1 MNNSTETLVQT
12 GEISGEISPDVGE
25 TGLNCEHPPELSKD
39 QLAAINDLESQFADK
54 SEWRR
59 LCLWIPQS
67 VGDDEV
73 QMISVLMHVST
84 NSDKTGT
91 RNGIQYRR
99 WDDVSKRWLWSWT
112 EVRQRAKYD
121 NYRHESLILTDITP
135 KHDDGTTGSAFT
147 LTMTSQ
153 GTFIEAG
160 DPTYPP
166 RIFATIPVSSND
178 CSGIVNIKQAPS
190 DSERRL
196 QYERDRKW
204 PTKAEQQYRDA
215 QRAKGKI
222 ARCAMDYRDE
232 LASHTGH
239 SRRRGGVALRSAN
252 RL

>member
-1 MNNSTETLVQT
+1 MQT
-12 GEISGEISPDVGE
+12 GEISPNVGE
-25 TGLNCEHPPELSKD
+25 TGLNYEHPPELSKD

-59 LCLWIPQS
+59 LCLWKPQS

-73 QMISVLMHVST
+73 QMISVLMHIST

-91 RNGIQYRR
+91 RNGMQYRE
-99 WDDVSKRWLWSWT
+99 WDDVSKKWQWSWT

-135 KHDDGTTGSAFT
+135 KHDDGTIGSAFT
-147 LTMTSQ
+147 LTMTLQ
-153 GTFIEAG
+153 GALIEAG

-166 RIFATIPVSSND
+166 RIFATIPVSGDD
-178 CSGIVNIKQAPS
+178 CPGIVNIKQAPS
-190 DSERRL
+190 DGARRL

-204 PTKAEQQYRDA
+204 FTEAEQQDQEA
-215 QRAKGKI
+215 QRAAG
-222 ARCAMDYRDE
+222 ARTRCAMGHRDE
-232 LASHTGH
+232 LASRTGH

>member
-12 GEISGEISPDVGE
+12 GEISPDVGK
-25 TGLNCEHPPELSKD
+25 TGLNCEHTPELSKD
-39 QLAAINDLESQFADK
+39 QLVAINDIESQFADES

-59 LCLWIPQS
+59 LCLRIPQS

-73 QMISVLMHVST
+73 QMISVLMHIST

-91 RNGIQYRR
+91 RNGIQYRE
-99 WDDVSKRWLWSWT
+99 WDDVSKRWQWSWT

-121 NYRHESLILTDITP
+121 NYRHEPLILTDITP
-135 KHDDGTTGSAFT
+135 KHDDGTIGSAFT
-147 LTMTSQ
+147 LTMTLQ
-153 GTFIEAG
+153 GALIEAG

-166 RIFATIPVSSND
+166 RIFATIPVSGDD
-178 CSGIVNIKQAPS
+178 CPGIVNIKQAPS
-190 DSERRL
+190 DGARRL

-204 PTKAEQQYRDA
+204 FTEAEQQDQEA
-215 QRAKGKI
+215 QRAAG
-222 ARCAMDYRDE
+222 ARTRCAMGHRDE
-232 LASHTGH
+232 LASRTGH

>member
-12 GEISGEISPDVGE
+12 GEISPDVGK
-25 TGLNCEHPPELSKD
+25 TGLNCEHTPELSKD
-39 QLAAINDLESQFADK
+39 QLVAINDIESQFADES

-59 LCLWIPQS
+59 LCLRIPQS

-73 QMISVLMHVST
+73 QMISVLMHIST

-91 RNGIQYRR
+91 RNGIQYRE
-99 WDDVSKRWLWSWT
+99 WDDVSKRWQWSWT

-121 NYRHESLILTDITP
+121 NYRHESLMLTNITP

-166 RIFATIPVSSND
+166 RIFATIPVSGDD
-178 CSGIVNIKQAPS
+178 CPGIVNIKQAPS
-190 DSERRL
+190 DGARRL

-204 PTKAEQQYRDA
+204 FTEAEQQDQEA
-215 QRAKGKI
+215 QRAAG
-222 ARCAMDYRDE
+222 ARTRCAMGHRDE
-232 LASHTGH
+232 LASRTGH